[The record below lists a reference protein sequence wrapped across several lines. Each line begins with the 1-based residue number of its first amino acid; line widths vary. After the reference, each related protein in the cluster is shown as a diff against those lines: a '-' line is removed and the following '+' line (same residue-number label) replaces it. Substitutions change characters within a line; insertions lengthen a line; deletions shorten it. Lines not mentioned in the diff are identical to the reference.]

1 MTKVSALHK
10 QLSDAPLNTPAA
22 EHQAANHLQQ
32 HLEKDSR
39 RAEISGRS
47 AEAITK
53 REVEYRQASP
63 PEIPRKPRELRKSGV
78 EGCAVGTERVG
89 DVEEDEGVAGA
100 GHWEGTVDEGVAS
113 AGHWEST
120 EQGVDGKREE
130 ELRGELHG
138 DGCHSDISE
147 LEELVPDLEPEVQP
161 EAEQTAAAKE
171 TEDAS
176 KAATE
181 AAKAAEEAA
190 GTVKAPAHEAAEKV
204 AEDELA
210 EDRDELAEGAAA
222 EGGSQVFYGSIEDG
236 HEDGQ
241 EAGDEEDDYRE
252 DTFEPDVLP
261 VAELQPA
268 IKAGW
273 GIRVDHRA
281 VEVGEELEED
291 SRDSLLGT
299 SCDKDEFYFE
309 GAMEETIP
317 EPIDEL
323 LSGDS

>member
-1 MTKVSALHK
+1 MK
-10 QLSDAPLNTPAA
+10 
-22 EHQAANHLQQ
+22 
-32 HLEKDSR
+32 
-39 RAEISGRS
+39 
-47 AEAITK
+47 
-53 REVEYRQASP
+53 
-63 PEIPRKPRELRKSGV
+63 
-78 EGCAVGTERVG
+78 GCAAGAERMG
-89 DVEEDEGVAGA
+89 DEGVAG
-100 GHWEGTVDEGVAS
+100 

-138 DGCHSDISE
+138 DGCHSDNLE
-147 LEELVPDLEPEVQP
+147 LEELDELVPDLDPKAQL
-161 EAEQTAAAKE
+161 EAEQAAAAKE

-176 KAATE
+176 KA

-190 GTVKAPAHEAAEKV
+190 GTVKAPAHEAAEEV
-204 AEDELA
+204 AEGELA

-241 EAGDEEDDYRE
+241 EVADEEDDYQE

-261 VAELQPA
+261 VAERQPA
-268 IKAGW
+268 IKIGW

-281 VEVGEELEED
+281 AEVGEELEED
-291 SRDSLLGT
+291 SRDSLLGA
-299 SCDKDEFYFE
+299 SCGKDEFYFE
-309 GAMEETIP
+309 GAMEETIS